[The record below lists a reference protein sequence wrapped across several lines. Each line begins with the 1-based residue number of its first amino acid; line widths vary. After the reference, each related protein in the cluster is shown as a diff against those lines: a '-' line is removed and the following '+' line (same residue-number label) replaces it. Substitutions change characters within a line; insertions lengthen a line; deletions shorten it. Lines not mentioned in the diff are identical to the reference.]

1 MSLLQFQG
9 HIFNNH
15 LVSLQK
21 LFKQNGFTDMY
32 IKGEHRSEHA
42 IMLCYTYIPDFFF

>member
-1 MSLLQFQG
+1 MK
-9 HIFNNH
+9 
-15 LVSLQK
+15 K

-42 IMLCYTYIPDFFF
+42 IMLCYTTFSTFFLNWQMLAIIPTTYKW